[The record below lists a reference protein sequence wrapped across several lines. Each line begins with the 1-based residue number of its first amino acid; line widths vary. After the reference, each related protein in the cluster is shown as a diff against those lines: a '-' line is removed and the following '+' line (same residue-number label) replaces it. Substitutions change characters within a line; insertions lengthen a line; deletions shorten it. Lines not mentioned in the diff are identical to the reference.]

1 MLIPDFAGDGESRV
15 GVHQEN
21 DNASSF
27 SRGWDG
33 CFVIWK
39 AESKN
44 LCSRMQ

>member
-33 CFVIWK
+33 CFVNL
-39 AESKN
+39 ESGEQE
-44 LCSRMQ
+44 LLL